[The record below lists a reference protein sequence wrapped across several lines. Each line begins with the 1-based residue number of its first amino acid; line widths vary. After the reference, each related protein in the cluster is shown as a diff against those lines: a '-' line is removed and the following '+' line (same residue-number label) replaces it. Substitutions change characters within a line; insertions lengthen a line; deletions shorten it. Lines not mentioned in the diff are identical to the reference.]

1 MTVPDK
7 FKYGCVRV
15 GYALIIIFV
24 VRMVTV
30 TATRILAETAT
41 RILAEASVYLLA
53 TDTFGTDY
61 QLAVNII
68 NFILQIIQYLL
79 MYGGGILLTAWA
91 LDIKKSDLL
100 PLAKKPKRLG
110 KAVSWVVPSYGVG
123 QLVNIPVIII
133 LLIVF
138 GSPQEAGGVFSPIG
152 SSAVQINSV
161 FDAVWMFV
169 ETAVIAPICEE
180 IWFRGI
186 IQTKLNCCGSAFA
199 ITSSALCFALAHGNL
214 QQFFYTFAIGLFI
227 GYVRYATGSLVPTV
241 IIHAII
247 NSISAIM
254 IILVFNPIFV
264 DIINKTAAGFTLS
277 QGESMLMSAVALYLS
292 MCMIFIIV
300 GVFSAIGKLRNR
312 RLYTPINNFP
322 ILDKGEKFKALI
334 KTPEFIIGAALCI
347 AYMFGL
353 NDLVTMLAYS
363 GQYF

>member
-24 VRMVTV
+24 VRMLTETV
-30 TATRILAETAT
+30 TRIA
-41 RILAEASVYLLA
+41 AEAALYLIA
-53 TDTFGTDY
+53 TDALGTDH
-61 QLAVNII
+61 QLALNIG

-91 LDIKKSDLL
+91 LDIKKTDLL

-110 KAVSWVVPSYGVG
+110 KAVSWVVPSYGMG

-133 LLIVF
+133 LLIIF
-138 GSPQEAGGVFSPIG
+138 GSPQEAGGLFSPIG
-152 SSAVQINSV
+152 SSAMQVNNA
-161 FDAVWMFV
+161 FDAVWIFI
-169 ETAVIAPICEE
+169 ETAVMAPICEE

-186 IQTKLNCCGSAFA
+186 IQTKLNCCGSGFA

-254 IILVFNPIFV
+254 IILVFNPTFV

-277 QGESMLMSAVALYLS
+277 QGESMLMSAVALYLA
-292 MCMIFIIV
+292 MCMIFVIV

-334 KTPEFIIGAALCI
+334 KTPEFIVGAALCI